1 MREIVVLSGK
11 GGTGKTS
18 ITAALASCG
27 PPKVLADCDV
37 DAADLHLILEP
48 NVIQIHDFVSGEAP
62 SINVSACTACG
73 LCIEKCR
80 FHAMNADAEGKAIVQ
95 PEMCEGCGLCAYV
108 CPSEAIAMLPQKCGV
123 WYDSETRYGPMI
135 HAALHIGAENSGKLV
150 TTVRQRSSRVAEHR
164 SIEVVLTD
172 GPPGIGCPVIAS
184 LTNADL
190 ALIVTEP
197 TRSAEH
203 DLTRIADLAAHFDI
217 PAAVLV
223 NKEDVNPELAQSV
236 ASFCRSRGLVFLG
249 ATPYDPAFN
258 KAQLAGQ
265 SVVEYAPDTYQPF
278 FEHMWKRLL
287 GETGYSPKL
296 FTDFKSQS
304 S

>member
-48 NVIQIHDFVSGEAP
+48 EVIQVHDFVSGELP
-62 SINVSACTACG
+62 VVNVSACTACG
-73 LCIEKCR
+73 LCMEKCR
-80 FHAMNADAEGKAIVQ
+80 FQAMEADAEGKALLKS
-95 PEMCEGCGLCAYV
+95 ELCEGCGMCAYV
-108 CPSEAIAMLPQKCGV
+108 CPSQAVSMVPRKCGV
-123 WYDSETRYGPMI
+123 WYDSETRHGPMI
-135 HAALHIGAENSGKLV
+135 HAALDIGAENSGKLV
-150 TTVRQRSSRVAEHR
+150 TTVRQRSGRVAENR
-164 SIEVVLTD
+164 CIDVILTD

-197 TRSAEH
+197 TRSAVH
-203 DLTRIADLAAHFDI
+203 DLKRIADLAAHFDI

-223 NKEDVNPELAQSV
+223 NKEDVNPEMAQSV
-236 ASFCRSRGLVFLG
+236 TALCRSRGIAFLG
-249 ATPYDPAFN
+249 ATPYDPAFCE
-258 KAQLAGQ
+258 AQLAGR
-265 SVVEYAPDTYQPF
+265 SVVEHAPDKYTPF

-287 GETGYSPKL
+287 GEDTYAPSST
-296 FTDFKSQS
+296 TDLKSQL
-304 S
+304 

>member
-27 PPKVLADCDV
+27 PLKVLADCDV

-62 SINVSACTACG
+62 SVNPSLCTACG
-73 LCIEKCR
+73 LCVEKCR
-80 FHAMNADAEGKAIVQ
+80 FDAMTTDGEGRAVVKHEV
-95 PEMCEGCGLCAYV
+95 CEGCGLCAYV
-108 CPSEAIAMLPQKCGV
+108 CPTSAISMRPQKCGV

-135 HAALHIGAENSGKLV
+135 HAVLDIGAENSGKLV

-164 SIEVVLTD
+164 GINVILTD

-203 DLTRIADLAAHFDI
+203 DLGRIADLAAHFDI

-223 NKEDVNPELAQSV
+223 NKEDVNPELAQSI
-236 ASFCRSRGLVFLG
+236 AATCRERKLIFLG
-249 ATPYDPAFN
+249 AVPYSQDFN
-258 KAQLAGQ
+258 AAQLAGQ
-265 SVVEYAPDTYQPF
+265 SVVEYAPDTYTPF

-287 GETGYSPKL
+287 GETGYTPGYTKDS
-296 FTDFKSQS
+296 KSES